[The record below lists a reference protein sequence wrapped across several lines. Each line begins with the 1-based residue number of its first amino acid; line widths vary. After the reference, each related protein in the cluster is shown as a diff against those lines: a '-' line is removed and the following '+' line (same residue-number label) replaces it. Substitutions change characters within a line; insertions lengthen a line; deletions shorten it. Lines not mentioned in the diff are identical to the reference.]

1 MSKLRIAFV
10 LVMSLMLIPVCAAEY
25 AGSDPMQG
33 GEFYVMNKGKGTWL
47 GRGLL
52 DGANAAPQLWEVTLV
67 EGGYNVKQAGAEK
80 YVSITDNLTETN
92 LFGVK
97 YTTTIT
103 ASDDADVPSTLI
115 LAGTPS
121 DGYSMAVPNLYKKV
135 TVSSSKPSRDV
146 TYYFG
151 FNKTLGTKEAVTAV
165 DDNSTW
171 IFVSKSDY
179 DLANAVDPKLESN
192 LAPTLIQGDVIENA
206 FTTDPAGVVPTFAPE
221 GILAYDNGT
230 VTAVAQGSTTITLA
244 VAEGYYNGKY
254 YHAGSRTFDVSVIN
268 LDVLKDAIADGKAK
282 LAQLNQN
289 RGFLAGMYAPASI
302 APLAK
307 AIEDAETLLT
317 NIGNDVS
324 TYLNEEAINDAI
336 NAINN
341 FTCTANEVEIN
352 AIANPAGELA
362 QGEAV
367 TMGGTGALAMP
378 LQGNTLYK
386 LTVDYTGGE
395 LGLNL
400 KNDGK
405 SILKVNTANQSLIEE
420 ENAAKHFEQMFF
432 TTTQADY
439 TLDVEALSDSVK
451 YNITLFTAPT
461 VGDEM
466 KGTDLSQVEESTEV
480 FVYNMATGLFLNNK
494 NTCDGGMPTM
504 WTLTRNAE
512 TNTWTITNNDKAVG
526 VNLIIPS
533 TSITIPIPIL
543 GDQTLGG
550 YSSNVPDSVAVVS
563 NAAEAS
569 QFTIQGTADGYTIAN
584 TTEWEYFNFADVNL
598 SNIMNLI
605 SNGGFPAS
613 YTSYLYTGEPVDGAS
628 ALLAGEYPS
637 MYNARWKFVSREEY
651 EQTVAYR
658 NQVIEALKKTL
669 AESQESIK
677 GIQNSALR
685 KGIANAMMA
694 KAAVLNGIVQ
704 TPIVN
709 QFIAPATSELVKAID
724 ECEAAVEY
732 AKVNSM
738 YYVACKEGINN
749 MSNLSSG
756 VFVKGIVLAANTELE
771 LCLSTTAMDA
781 AMLALRASATLYAQT
796 VETWAMGQ
804 DFTGFVGNNSFSTG
818 GIDKWLPL
826 SAQQLAGLVP
836 SIKDIMDKLPITA
849 EPSATVVDGHLES
862 NSAVMQAVVA
872 LPEGRYRL
880 SAQMATSALN
890 DASLY
895 ALIVDG
901 GDLIDNIKD
910 VASSLDLSFEDVFKL
925 AEAIIK
931 GGSITD
937 IIKEVSGSINIDA
950 DALMKIVADAIQ
962 GNAKKV
968 NVNAVKGEGAD
979 KFVENNLE
987 FEIDSRSILL
997 IGTSAQVSLASDII
1011 PDGLFDGLTAL
1022 LGTANYKADDVR
1034 LTYVRNLWDVNLD
1047 GSLDV
1052 VDVTDVLNVVLGVDD
1067 ANKYEGRADVNKN
1080 NKIDV
1085 DDINVLINKVLRK

>member
-1 MSKLRIAFV
+1 
-10 LVMSLMLIPVCAAEY
+10 
-25 AGSDPMQG
+25 
-33 GEFYVMNKGKGTWL
+33 
-47 GRGLL
+47 
-52 DGANAAPQLWEVTLV
+52 
-67 EGGYNVKQAGAEK
+67 
-80 YVSITDNLTETN
+80 
-92 LFGVK
+92 
-97 YTTTIT
+97 
-103 ASDDADVPSTLI
+103 
-115 LAGTPS
+115 
-121 DGYSMAVPNLYKKV
+121 
-135 TVSSSKPSRDV
+135 
-146 TYYFG
+146 
-151 FNKTLGTKEAVTAV
+151 
-165 DDNSTW
+165 
-171 IFVSKSDY
+171 
-179 DLANAVDPKLESN
+179 
-192 LAPTLIQGDVIENA
+192 
-206 FTTDPAGVVPTFAPE
+206 
-221 GILAYDNGT
+221 
-230 VTAVAQGSTTITLA
+230 
-244 VAEGYYNGKY
+244 
-254 YHAGSRTFDVSVIN
+254 
-268 LDVLKDAIADGKAK
+268 
-282 LAQLNQN
+282 
-289 RGFLAGMYAPASI
+289 
-302 APLAK
+302 
-307 AIEDAETLLT
+307 
-317 NIGNDVS
+317 
-324 TYLNEEAINDAI
+324 
-336 NAINN
+336 
-341 FTCTANEVEIN
+341 
-352 AIANPAGELA
+352 
-362 QGEAV
+362 
-367 TMGGTGALAMP
+367 
-378 LQGNTLYK
+378 
-386 LTVDYTGGE
+386 
-395 LGLNL
+395 
-400 KNDGK
+400 
-405 SILKVNTANQSLIEE
+405 
-420 ENAAKHFEQMFF
+420 
-432 TTTQADY
+432 
-439 TLDVEALSDSVK
+439 
-451 YNITLFTAPT
+451 
-461 VGDEM
+461 
-466 KGTDLSQVEESTEV
+466 
-480 FVYNMATGLFLNNK
+480 MATGLFLNNK

-533 TSITIPIPIL
+533 ASITIPIPIL

-584 TTEWEYFNFADVNL
+584 TTEWEYFNFADINL

-709 QFIAPATSELVKAID
+709 WFITPATSELVKAID

-732 AKVNSM
+732 AKINSM

-781 AMLALRASATLYAQT
+781 AMLALRAGAILYAQT

-836 SIKDIMDKLPITA
+836 AIKDIMDKLPITA

-901 GDLIDNIKD
+901 SDLIDNIKD

-950 DALMKIVADAIQ
+950 DTLMKIVADAIQ

-987 FEIDSRSILL
+987 FEIDNRAILL
-997 IGTSAQVSLASDII
+997 IGTSAQLSLASDII
-1011 PDGLFDGLTAL
+1011 PGGLFDGLTAL
-1022 LGTANYKADDVR
+1022 LGTASYKADDVR

-1085 DDINVLINKVLRK
+1085 DDVNILINKVLRK